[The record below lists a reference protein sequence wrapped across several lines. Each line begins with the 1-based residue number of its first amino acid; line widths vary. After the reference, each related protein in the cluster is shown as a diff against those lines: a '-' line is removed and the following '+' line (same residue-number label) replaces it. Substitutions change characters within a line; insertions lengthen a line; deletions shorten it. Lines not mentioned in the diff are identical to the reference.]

1 MSSLISIDQLKLG
14 LKTAQK
20 EAKQLAKEVQEK
32 RNLQSRIENQRR
44 ELKKVNRNMALGKQR
59 ESKKKKVIEGRVVDF
74 QEKINEIVQEE
85 NSKLTKRDRQ
95 EAIDELLSKQ
105 SAMVKSIRNLKSEDS
120 YKE

>member
-44 ELKKVNRNMALGKQR
+44 QLKKVNRNMALGKQR